1 MNSHFGDPHSPAT
14 ALSSPSPSTSNRHHP
29 FPKVLCDIYRVG
41 EELGRGAYGTVF
53 LGLDTRTG
61 EHVAIK
67 ALSFEH
73 LSADA
78 LSGVASEVELLQN
91 LNHRNIVKYLGSFRT
106 STHLYIILEL
116 MENGS
121 LSNVIKT
128 SKFGPFPESL
138 IPVYVHQVLQGLAY
152 LHAQGVVHRDIKGAN
167 ILTTKEGVVKLADFG
182 VAAKIGGE
190 IGEAA
195 LGGGGGGHNNSTN
208 IDDGESRDVSPQG
221 TPYWMAPEV
230 VEMKPVTTAADI
242 WSVGCLAVELLTG
255 SPPYFD
261 LQPMSALYNIVQDK
275 HPPIPNDISDEM
287 RDFLLNCFQKDPAA
301 RPSAEELLQHPW
313 VQYNR
318 RTLRSTWSKA
328 TTARKKEE
336 LGSIV
341 SVMERLLLDNN
352 GNQQQKQLGE
362 ESAPSTPTDK
372 HGADGSSEEEEE
384 EDEDEAMHEELL
396 STLAADPTGL
406 GLLEHLEGHHLGSD
420 GRGLEGGGV
429 MGGASLLTNNS
440 RPLSGNGNGGPGAGG
455 EGVSQ
460 SADMHRRAAAEV
472 RRQLASLQLNVPPG
486 ERSIRAEAAAAASCR
501 VLIKYIS
508 TDSLLRALFLAEGGV
523 SSLRELL
530 DAPSERL
537 LGASLDL
544 LLVLCAEDTRAAEA
558 CCLFGL
564 IPAALRYTAPNYP
577 PDARLS
583 AAQLAALLAK
593 KSKVTCQMLVACQG
607 IPFVMTLLDEGQ
619 QTAYELELMQ
629 SAMSTLWAILHHSQM
644 KGWSITANAYF
655 RLLGHHGAPYRI
667 AKVLPWVLK
676 NCLAVENNSNSTGG
690 GNGSTSVL
698 QQPWQAATTSG
709 SSNPIGNNLSSGP
722 RHSRSASMPQDSMK
736 GMHPHMNGSQPS
748 PTAVSAGKA
757 SVAGTRRSFMSP
769 PSFASKQGGGGK
781 GTAGKDLLAQ
791 RSSVSESDAQKQTTA
806 NPSSSQMPPLQALFE
821 SLLNFFCVMTLG
833 DSSVKQKC
841 AHADTLASIFSLSGM
856 QQPVMLRLLSSIK
869 RLSTDQGAWNGIE
882 KAGGVLY
889 LVAQLPRYTS
899 AVVAAAAA
907 ADNTTTTNNNTG
919 DGGRD
924 NTTTTTTTTNNNNN
938 TIPQQQR
945 QQEEV
950 TLGLTEVLSGL
961 QNLCQLSRVRQEQAA
976 VAGAVVYLCTLA
988 KTTPTTTSNNTQV
1001 GPPSWQVQAV
1011 SILGSL
1017 AHGSPRCRAELWA
1030 HGGMDTL
1037 LQLLQQPPFHLVVLD
1052 ALSFWLEAEPT
1063 RVEPQLLDDTT
1074 LDSLANILGRGALQY
1089 NYNNRVHQQQ
1099 QQQQQQQYFLQHGGQ
1114 ERLQG
1119 ILVAIQRLLNRSQRL
1134 AVALASSALPVN
1146 ILELLKQPSAAS
1158 ALPLLEILKSLY
1170 ENHPRPK
1177 EFILKNRVIGVL
1189 GALANGTLSSDQ
1201 VLVRHQAQNLMD
1213 AFQVNMVF

>member
-1 MNSHFGDPHSPAT
+1 M
-14 ALSSPSPSTSNRHHP
+14 
-29 FPKVLCDIYRVG
+29 G

-67 ALSFEH
+67 ALSFER

-106 STHLYIILEL
+106 SSHLYIILEL

-138 IPVYVHQVLQGLAY
+138 IPVYIHQVLQGLAY

-195 LGGGGGGHNNSTN
+195 LGGVGSNNNN
-208 IDDGESRDVSPQG
+208 IDDGQSRDASPQG

-287 RDFLLNCFQKDPAA
+287 RDFLLKCFQKDPAG

-318 RTLRSTWSKA
+318 RTLRTTWSKA
-328 TTARKKEE
+328 TTTRKKEE

-341 SVMERLLLDNN
+341 SVMERLLLDSNSDQ
-352 GNQQQKQLGE
+352 NQQQKQQLGE
-362 ESAPSTPTDK
+362 ESAPSTPIDK
-372 HGADGSSEEEEE
+372 HGGSEEDDED
-384 EDEDEAMHEELL
+384 DEDEAMHEELL

-406 GLLEHLEGHHLGSD
+406 GLLEHLEDHLRSGS
-420 GRGLEGGGV
+420 GGLEGGGV
-429 MGGASLLTNNS
+429 VGGGVSLTNSS
-440 RPLSGNGNGGPGAGG
+440 RPLSGTGTTAGDGG

-460 SADMHRRAAAEV
+460 SADVHRRAAAEV
-472 RRQLASLQLNVPPG
+472 RRQLASLHLNVPPG

-501 VLIKYIS
+501 VLIKYVS
-508 TDSLLRALFLAEGGV
+508 TDASLRALFVAEGGV
-523 SSLRELL
+523 SALRELL

-537 LGASLDL
+537 LVSALDL

-558 CCLFGL
+558 CCLIGL
-564 IPAALRYTAPNYP
+564 IPAALRYTAPSYP
-577 PDARLS
+577 PDARLP
-583 AAQLAALLAK
+583 AAQLAVLLAQ
-593 KSKVTCQMLVACQG
+593 KSKGTCQMLVACQG

-644 KGWSITANAYF
+644 KGWSISANAYF

-676 NCLAVENNSNSTGG
+676 NCLAVENNNNSNS
-690 GNGSTSVL
+690 NRNSRGSSSVL
-698 QQPWQAATTSG
+698 QQPWQSTTTSG
-709 SSNPIGNNLSSGP
+709 SSTPIGNNMSNGP
-722 RHSRSASMPQDSMK
+722 RHSKSASMPQDVMK
-736 GMHPHMNGSQPS
+736 GMHPYMNGSQPS
-748 PTAVSAGKA
+748 PAAISASKA
-757 SVAGTRRSFMSP
+757 SVGGSRQSFMST
-769 PSFASKQGGGGK
+769 SLSSASKKGGGE
-781 GTAGKDLLAQ
+781 GTIGEDLIAQ
-791 RSSVSESDAQKQTTA
+791 RSTVSESDAQNQPPT
-806 NPSSSQMPPLQALFE
+806 NPPSSSSSQMPPLQALFE

-856 QQPVMLRLLSSIK
+856 QQPVMLRMLTSIK
-869 RLSTDQGAWNGIE
+869 RLSTDQGAWHGIE

-889 LVAQLPRYTS
+889 LVAQLPRYSS

-907 ADNTTTTNNNTG
+907 TA
-919 DGGRD
+919 
-924 NTTTTTTTTNNNNN
+924 NTTTTTTT
-938 TIPQQQR
+938 QQQ
-945 QQEEV
+945 QQQV
-950 TLGLTEVLSGL
+950 TLGLIEVLSGL

-976 VAGAVVYLCTLA
+976 VAGVVAYLCTLA
-988 KTTPTTTSNNTQV
+988 KIKPTTNNNTQV

-1011 SILGSL
+1011 SLLGSL

-1063 RVEPQLLDDTT
+1063 RVEPQLLDDTA
-1074 LDSLANILGRGALQY
+1074 LDSLANILARGVLQY
-1089 NYNNRVHQQQ
+1089 NNRDEE
-1099 QQQQQQQYFLQHGGQ
+1099 QQQYFLQHGGQ

-1119 ILVAIQRLLNRSQRL
+1119 ILVALQRLLNRSQRL

-1146 ILELLKQPSAAS
+1146 VLELLKQPSAAS
-1158 ALPLLEILKSLY
+1158 ALPLLEILKCLY

-1189 GALANGTLSSDQ
+1189 GALANGTVSSDQ